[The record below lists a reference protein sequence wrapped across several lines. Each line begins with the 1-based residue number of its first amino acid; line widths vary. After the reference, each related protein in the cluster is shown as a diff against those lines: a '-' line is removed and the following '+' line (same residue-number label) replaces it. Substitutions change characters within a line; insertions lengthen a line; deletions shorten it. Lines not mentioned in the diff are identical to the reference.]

1 MKDRGG
7 RHMNGDRILE
17 GKTIYI
23 TGSRPLD
30 SKALACFISRETGA
44 LCEAVSFDEVE
55 ALSRQAQTEARL
67 FLFDALDRRIQAMI
81 VDGQPGSSGNGSFLP
96 GLFSRLFQENS
107 NGNAPVKPMNGR
119 PCGFIYRCEPSGQF
133 FLTVRDL
140 FLDQTSVPEGPPTLF
155 MRRGNGNAHDEGHP
169 LSPREFHILF
179 MMAGGLTNKDIA
191 ARLNISSH
199 TVRTHLY
206 NLFRKIDVG
215 NRVQASL
222 WVHEHVERFFCL
234 I

>member
-1 MKDRGG
+1 
-7 RHMNGDRILE
+7 MNGDRVLE

-23 TGSRPLD
+23 TGSRHLD
-30 SKALACFISRETGA
+30 SKALACFIAKETGA
-44 LCEAVSFDEVE
+44 LCEAVSFDEVD
-55 ALSRQAQTEARL
+55 ALSRQVQPEARL
-67 FLFDALDRRIQAMI
+67 FLFDALDRRIQAVI
-81 VDGQPGSSGNGSFLP
+81 VDGQPGSNGNGSLLA
-96 GLFSRLFQENS
+96 GLFPRLFQENS
-107 NGNAPVKPMNGR
+107 NGGGPVKSMNGR
-119 PCGFIYRCEPSGQF
+119 SCGFIYRCDSSEQF
-133 FLTVRDL
+133 LLALRDL
-140 FLDQTSVPEGPPTLF
+140 FLHQRCMPEGPPALF
-155 MRRGNGNAHDEGHP
+155 VRRGNGNAHEEGHP

-206 NLFRKIDVG
+206 NMFRKIDVG

>member
-1 MKDRGG
+1 
-7 RHMNGDRILE
+7 MNGDRILE
-17 GKTIYI
+17 GKRIYV
-23 TGSRPLD
+23 TGSRQLD
-30 SKALACFISRETGA
+30 SKALACFIAKETAA

-55 ALSRQAQTEARL
+55 ALSRQTQTETRL

-81 VDGQPGSSGNGSFLP
+81 VDGQPGSNGNVSSLP

-107 NGNAPVKPMNGR
+107 NGNGPVKSMNGH
-119 PCGFIYRCEPSGQF
+119 PCGFIYRCEPSEQF
-133 FLTVRDL
+133 LLTVRNL
-140 FLDQTSVPEGPPTLF
+140 FLDQKSSERPEGPPALF
-155 MRRGNGNAHDEGHP
+155 MRRGNGNAHEEGHP

-191 ARLNISSH
+191 ARLSISSH

-206 NLFRKIDVG
+206 NIFRKIDVG

>member
-1 MKDRGG
+1 
-7 RHMNGDRILE
+7 MNGCDPVLK
-17 GKTIYI
+17 GKAIYI
-23 TGSRPLD
+23 TGSRNLD
-30 SKALACFISRETGA
+30 NKALACFLAQETGIR
-44 LCEAVSFDEVE
+44 CEAVSFEQIE
-55 ALSRQAQTEARL
+55 ALSGRIEPSETRL
-67 FLFDALDRRIQAMI
+67 FLFDALDRRIQTMI
-81 VDGQPGSSGNGSFLP
+81 VDKLPGTKGNGSLLS

-107 NGNAPVKPMNGR
+107 NGSAPGKEETPGHT
-119 PCGFIYRCEPSGQF
+119 CGFLYRCDSTDR
-133 FLTVRDL
+133 FLLAVRDL
-140 FLDQTSVPEGPPTLF
+140 LCDRRSVPEGPPALC
-155 MRRGNGNAHDEGHP
+155 MRTRNGNAHIEGHP

-179 MMAGGLTNKDIA
+179 MMAGGLNNKDIA

-206 NLFRKIDVG
+206 NIFRKIHTR

>member
-1 MKDRGG
+1 
-7 RHMNGDRILE
+7 MNDNDRILE
-17 GKTIYI
+17 GKMIYI

-30 SKALACFISRETGA
+30 SKALACFIAKETGA
-44 LCEAVSFDEVE
+44 FCAAVSFDEAE
-55 ALSRQAQTEARL
+55 ALSRQTHTEARL

-81 VDGQPGSSGNGSFLP
+81 VDGQPGSNGNGSSLP
-96 GLFSRLFQENS
+96 GLFSRLFQENG
-107 NGNAPVKPMNGR
+107 NGNGAVKSMNGR
-119 PCGFIYRCEPSGQF
+119 PCGFIYRCEPSEQF
-133 FLTVRDL
+133 LLTVRGL
-140 FLDQTSVPEGPPTLF
+140 FFDQRSVPEGLPALF

-191 ARLNISSH
+191 ARLNISCH

-206 NLFRKIDVG
+206 NIFRKIDVG

-222 WVHEHVERFFCL
+222 WVHEHVERFFCV